1 MKRLAIA
8 ALCALSIGITAVS
21 AGGDDPCMPK
31 GGATVDGKCLLT
43 TEARVTVDYP
53 LELGQNEVVASTI
66 DPFIQS
72 VRDNFFQTISGAF
85 IPAPGPYE
93 LDITYEEVKHS
104 DTLVSLVFTVYEFTG
119 GAHGNTATQTYL
131 FDLQNGIPLTLD
143 SLFTDTDAALAVIN
157 PLVEADISAKLG
169 DMLDAQ
175 WLHDGTGTNPANYQQ
190 FALDGANLIF
200 YFPPYQVAPYAAGT
214 QTVSIPLRQL
224 ADVLAPV
231 LFEG

>member
-8 ALCALSIGITAVS
+8 ALCALSVGISAVW

-31 GGATVDGKCLLT
+31 GGTMVDGKCLLT

-72 VRDNFFQTISGAF
+72 ARDNFFQIIGDTF
-85 IPAPGPYE
+85 IPATGPYE

-119 GAHGNTATQTYL
+119 GAHGNTITQTYL
-131 FDLQNGIPLTLD
+131 FDLQNGTTLTLD
-143 SLFTDTDAALAVIN
+143 DLFTDTAAALEVIN

-175 WLHDGTGTNPANYQQ
+175 WLQDGTGTNPNNYQS

-214 QTVSIPLRQL
+214 QTVSIPLSQL
-224 ADVLAPV
+224 SSVLAPA
-231 LFEG
+231 LFAG